1 MSDDYIGG
9 TDMKNRILGILMA
22 LTVVCFSGCGLN
34 DLYEQATL
42 PDKIAT
48 EQATTIMNCFKTGET
63 VELKNA
69 FCKAVADTHNLDE
82 EINEAIQF
90 IDGNI
95 ISDGEWHF
103 FEESAS
109 SWRDGV
115 QTESQVSPRIVN
127 ILTDTGK
134 TYEIYFHAYIICNHN
149 NNYIGIT
156 KIDIYEDDGTKSFED
171 IPKIRIGE
179 FVE

>member
-9 TDMKNRILGILMA
+9 TDMKNRILCILMA

-63 VELKNA
+63 VELKNS

-82 EINEAIQF
+82 EIKEAIQF
-90 IDGNI
+90 IDGDI
-95 ISDGEWHF
+95 ISVGKWYAMSE
-103 FEESAS
+103 AGS
-109 SWRDGV
+109 SWENGK
-115 QTESQVSPRIVN
+115 QIECHISPRMKNVETSLNKQYTISFFAYV
-127 ILTDTGK
+127 
-134 TYEIYFHAYIICNHN
+134 TYMDDEELV
-149 NNYIGIT
+149 GIT
-156 KIDIYEDDGTKSFED
+156 RITVRDTETNETYM
-171 IPKIRIGE
+171 IGE
-179 FVE
+179 VV

>member
-1 MSDDYIGG
+1 
-9 TDMKNRILGILMA
+9 MKQRIICVLLFVFCII
-22 LTVVCFSGCGLN
+22 CFSSCGSN
-34 DLYEQATL
+34 NLYEQASL

-48 EQATTIMNCFKTGET
+48 EQATIIMNCFKTGET
-63 VELKNA
+63 IELKNA

-90 IDGNI
+90 IDGDI
-95 ISDGEWHF
+95 ISDGKWRF
-103 FEESAS
+103 FEESVS

-115 QTESQVSPRIVN
+115 KTESQVSPRIVN
-127 ILTDTGK
+127 IITDTGK
-134 TYEIYFHAYIICNHN
+134 TYEIYFHAYIICHRN

-179 FVE
+179 YVE